1 MSNVLL
7 SNGSYGCVYHPGFS
21 CEGRVLKSTRIV
33 TKVQHNNLSVIQTE
47 LTISKLIK
55 QIPKYRHFFVPIL
68 KSCNLNFAKMGKGGL
83 KECTILKGRSN
94 LVLMYLEYIKSV
106 PLNLY
111 ILKLANSRPSSKYNS
126 IYCFRQVINSYS
138 HILSALKLLYEKEIV
153 HFDLHNNNI
162 IYDLK
167 LNIPLIIDF
176 GISMKK
182 SNIYKEFMKNALLFS
197 AKMSQYAIEVH
208 LIEPIVN
215 RTLTPE
221 IIKHK
226 CTQYINNIQNISIID
241 EYFTN
246 FKNDY
251 IESCVEYYSE
261 FLTLTK
267 EEAIAKIVK
276 YWHTW
281 DNYAVGLIILK
292 SLNQM
297 IQKNIINIKS
307 KTITELYRIIVKTIA
322 PNPRSR
328 ISVGEVQRLVEKIR
342 STNDAQFGVL
352 FFG

>member
-1 MSNVLL
+1 
-7 SNGSYGCVYHPGFS
+7 
-21 CEGRVLKSTRIV
+21 
-33 TKVQHNNLSVIQTE
+33 VIQTE
-47 LTISKLIK
+47 IAISNLIIK
-55 QIPKYRHFFVPIL
+55 IPKYRHFFVPVREHC
-68 KSCNLNFAKMGKGGL
+68 KLNIAKIGKRGL
-83 KECTILKGRSN
+83 KDCKLLQKKSMRKESN
-94 LVLMYLEYIKSV
+94 LVLMHLEYIKSV

-111 ILKLANSRPSSKYNS
+111 ILKLANSRPSSKYNN

-226 CTQYINNIQNISIID
+226 CTQYIINIQNLSMID

-276 YWHTW
+276 YWYTW